1 MSSFPPTLRLVA
13 PRGMRGHPGLCS
25 CARSGL
31 HPGFWKGWWLCPCGG
46 ARGNEVFKVARAAR
60 NTLWELCAL
69 WKARTPLKECQD
81 LLQDSETCRGFGL
94 APRLLWQE
102 RWGAQGVPN
111 APGMPVGEQP
121 GWWQHPRAMAW
132 GSNLG
137 TAWNVGLEGLGSG
150 QQGVQWLGSAGVHG
164 HARASLL
171 VCVQVCVALSF
182 PLALGWGGLGM
193 LSQDEALGWFLGLSR
208 RAVPTPG
215 ARLASSCPQCLQI
228 PLTPPAPCRRHC
240 PSCARCQPPS
250 HWEGSAPFTATSCPF

>member
-1 MSSFPPTLRLVA
+1 M
-13 PRGMRGHPGLCS
+13 CS
-25 CARSGL
+25 VES
-31 HPGFWKGWWLCPCGG
+31 KD
-46 ARGNEVFKVARAAR
+46 
-60 NTLWELCAL
+60 
-69 WKARTPLKECQD
+69 PLKECQD

-132 GSNLG
+132 GSSLG

-171 VCVQVCVALSF
+171 MCVQVCVALSF

-208 RAVPTPG
+208 
-215 ARLASSCPQCLQI
+215 
-228 PLTPPAPCRRHC
+228 
-240 PSCARCQPPS
+240 
-250 HWEGSAPFTATSCPF
+250 

>member
-46 ARGNEVFKVARAAR
+46 ARGNEVFRVARAAR

-171 VCVQVCVALSF
+171 VCSGVRGTVLSSCCGVGRTRDAESGRGPWLVSGSVQ
-182 PLALGWGGLGM
+182 
-193 LSQDEALGWFLGLSR
+193 
-208 RAVPTPG
+208 
-215 ARLASSCPQCLQI
+215 ASSAHAWGQIGLQL
-228 PLTPPAPCRRHC
+228 PPVPPDPPDTPCSLP
-240 PSCARCQPPS
+240 
-250 HWEGSAPFTATSCPF
+250 

>member
-1 MSSFPPTLRLVA
+1 MES
-13 PRGMRGHPGLCS
+13 
-25 CARSGL
+25 
-31 HPGFWKGWWLCPCGG
+31 KD
-46 ARGNEVFKVARAAR
+46 
-60 NTLWELCAL
+60 
-69 WKARTPLKECQD
+69 PLKECQD

-121 GWWQHPRAMAW
+121 GWWHHPRAMAW
-132 GSNLG
+132 GSSLG

-171 VCVQVCVALSF
+171 MCVQVCVALSF

-208 RAVPTPG
+208 
-215 ARLASSCPQCLQI
+215 
-228 PLTPPAPCRRHC
+228 
-240 PSCARCQPPS
+240 
-250 HWEGSAPFTATSCPF
+250 